1 MIADKVKE
9 LKELEGRASQ
19 LKTAIEQE
27 RTKELA
33 SLPAQYG
40 YANADEFIL
49 AVRRIAPPTN
59 GKRRRISITPEMKS
73 RVREL
78 VKERHTGHEIAEILH
93 ISTPSVHNIKKEL
106 GLVKERHKVA

>member
-1 MIADKVKE
+1 MIADKMKE

-27 RTKELA
+27 RAKELA
-33 SLPAQYG
+33 ALPARFG
-40 YANADEFIL
+40 YSSTDQFIL
-49 AVRRIAPPTN
+49 AVRKVAPIS
-59 GKRRRISITPEMKS
+59 GKRRRISITPEMKTK
-73 RVREL
+73 VREL
-78 VKERHTGHEIAEILH
+78 IETRHTGREIAEILH